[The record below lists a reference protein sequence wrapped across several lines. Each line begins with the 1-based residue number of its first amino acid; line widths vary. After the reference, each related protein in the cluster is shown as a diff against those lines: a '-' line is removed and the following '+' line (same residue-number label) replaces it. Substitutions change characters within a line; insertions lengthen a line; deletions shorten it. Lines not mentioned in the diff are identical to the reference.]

1 MGNCTN
7 RPRNDLD
14 SGLAALK
21 DSRHVMMKR
30 SSRRGAEMQENGSF
44 YRPRHESSMVSGL
57 SQITLEVTNASKTN
71 NFESHPISDLNG
83 TGHPNEITILPIS
96 DDEKM
101 RYESETS
108 TDAAI
113 DAALEVR
120 GESEDIDYDQDYDQE
135 KNTETAVETLGPI
148 DDPRQHV
155 EPAIDIALKVRGES
169 EDIAHCQGKE
179 TENFAVETIEQ
190 IADSRQYVEQ

>member
-21 DSRHVMMKR
+21 DSRHVMMRR

-57 SQITLEVTNASKTN
+57 SQITLEVTSKTN
-71 NFESHPISDLNG
+71 NFESHPISDLTG

-96 DDEKM
+96 DDRKM
-101 RYESETS
+101 HSESETS
-108 TDAAI
+108 TDAA
-113 DAALEVR
+113 LEVR
-120 GESEDIDYDQDYDQE
+120 AEPEDIDYDQDYDQE
-135 KNTETAVETLGPI
+135 NKTETAFETLG
-148 DDPRQHV
+148 
-155 EPAIDIALKVRGES
+155 AIDIALKVRGES

-179 TENFAVETIEQ
+179 TENSAVETIEQ
-190 IADSRQYVEQ
+190 IDDSRRYVEQ

>member
-21 DSRHVMMKR
+21 DSRHVMMRR

-57 SQITLEVTNASKTN
+57 SQITLEVTSKTN

-96 DDEKM
+96 DDRKM
-101 RYESETS
+101 HSESETS
-108 TDAAI
+108 TDAA
-113 DAALEVR
+113 LEVR
-120 GESEDIDYDQDYDQE
+120 AEPEDIDYDQDYDQE
-135 KNTETAVETLGPI
+135 NKTETAFETLGQI

-179 TENFAVETIEQ
+179 TENSAIETIEQ
-190 IADSRQYVEQ
+190 IDDSRRYVEQ